1 MATILSGCR
10 EDLSCHVR
18 DQEPAWGA
26 VAVKVHA
33 EHLRLAKVEEWEIP
47 TNGSRKPYRRAAY
60 VVPPQESS
68 EESSSS
74 ESEGG
79 DTLPKIAR
87 WYRRERDNSSEEEN
101 IPLAELAGR
110 LKARERRLE
119 REQGPVDRHKTSDD
133 ETSAVSDEAMSVDE
147 VRTWERLR

>member
-1 MATILSGCR
+1 MIRNQLDG
-10 EDLSCHVR
+10 L
-18 DQEPAWGA
+18 
-26 VAVKVHA
+26 AVKVHA

-60 VVPPQESS
+60 VVPPRESS

-79 DTLPKIAR
+79 DPLPKITR
-87 WYRRERDNSSEEEN
+87 WYRRERDNSSEDEK

-110 LKARERRLE
+110 
-119 REQGPVDRHKTSDD
+119 
-133 ETSAVSDEAMSVDE
+133 
-147 VRTWERLR
+147 